1 LSHVFVVY
9 TYTSINNLALFRS
22 LLCRAVIDDQS
33 KVQRLLQIMDLK
45 NLALEGFDAKLKKV

>member
-1 LSHVFVVY
+1 VFVVY